1 MHQFLESHIEIQCF
15 AYNSLRMTQMNLK
28 KIIGPDTYDIDL
40 HAKFEN
46 DWVMSNGMVVYAIMG
61 ELG

>member
-40 HAKFEN
+40 HAKFE
-46 DWVMSNGMVVYAIMG
+46 DDRDMFNGMVVHAIIG